1 MDLIDR
7 RLDRLA
13 RSRFRASF
21 TLSENDRNYLRQKG
35 WQTVARHAE
44 ELIRTRLS
52 QAVPRNDG
60 RQTPWQGHPVFI
72 AQHATATCCR
82 KCVQRW
88 HGIPRG
94 RDLSQDEIALLIAI
108 VLRWL
113 RRWVG
118 SLPDCAAEENDA
130 RQLMLPLD

>member
-21 TLSENDRNYLRQKG
+21 TLSESDRNYLHQKG

-44 ELIRTRLS
+44 ELIRARLG
-52 QAVPRNDG
+52 QALPRNDG
-60 RQTPWQGHPVFI
+60 RQTPRQGHPVFV

-94 RDLSQDEIALLIAI
+94 RDLSQDEIALLTAI

-113 RRWVG
+113 QRWVG
-118 SLPDCAAEENDA
+118 SLPGCAAEEKDS

>member
-21 TLSENDRNYLRQKG
+21 TLSENDTNYLRQKG
-35 WQTVARHAE
+35 WLTVARHTE
-44 ELIRTRLS
+44 ELIRARLGH
-52 QAVPRNDG
+52 ALPRKDG
-60 RQTPWQGHPVFI
+60 RQTPRQGHPVFV

-94 RDLSQDEIALLIAI
+94 RDLSQEEIALLAAI

-113 RRWVG
+113 RRRVG
-118 SLPDCAAEENDA
+118 SSSDYAAEESDA

>member
-13 RSRFRASF
+13 RSRFRTSF
-21 TLSENDRNYLRQKG
+21 TLSESDRNYLRQKG

-44 ELIRTRLS
+44 ELIRARLG
-52 QAVPRNDG
+52 QALPRNDG
-60 RQTPWQGHPVFI
+60 RQTPRQGHPVFV

-82 KCVQRW
+82 KCVQQW

-94 RDLSQDEIALLIAI
+94 RDLSQEEIALLAAI

-118 SLPDCAAEENDA
+118 PLFDYAAEENDA